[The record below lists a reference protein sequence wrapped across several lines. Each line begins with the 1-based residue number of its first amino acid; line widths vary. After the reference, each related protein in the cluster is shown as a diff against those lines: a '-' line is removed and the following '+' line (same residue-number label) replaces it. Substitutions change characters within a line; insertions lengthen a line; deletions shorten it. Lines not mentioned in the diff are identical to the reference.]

1 MQPYFFRSLVTPV
14 AAAAL
19 AAGFAAATATAQTSS
34 SARPDVHFVPTPQR
48 VVDRM
53 LALARPKPNE
63 FLIDLG
69 SGDGRIPITA
79 AKRYGIK
86 ALGIDIDPVRIGEAN
101 RNAKKAGVTDKVT
114 FRRENLFETDISKA
128 DIITLYLL
136 ERLNMKLRPR
146 LLSELRPGA
155 RVVSHDFAMGDWQP
169 DRYEKVANST
179 IYFWTIP
186 GKVEGRWQ
194 MQSGKGTIVLEFK
207 QKHQEVSGTAEVN
220 GRKMPITNARLDGAD
235 LSFRV
240 GRQSYRGR
248 VDGNVIT
255 SAGRN
260 AREWRAVRS

>member
-1 MQPYFFRSLVTPV
+1 MRHFFRLLAAP

-19 AAGFAAATATAQTSS
+19 VVGFAATTASAQTKSS
-34 SARPDVHFVPTPQR
+34 GPRPDVHFVPTPQK

-53 LALARPKPNE
+53 LQLARPQPGE

-79 AKRYGIK
+79 AKRYGIR
-86 ALGIDIDPVRIGEAN
+86 ALGVDIDPVRIEEAN
-101 RNAKKAGVTDKVT
+101 RNAKTAGVTGKVT
-114 FRRENLFETDISKA
+114 FRRENLFETDIGKA

-136 ERLNMKLRPR
+136 EELNLKLRPR

-155 RVVSHDFAMGDWQP
+155 RVVSHDFAMGDWRP
-169 DRYEKVANST
+169 DRHEKVQSSS
-179 IYFWTIP
+179 IYLWTIP
-186 GKVEGRWQ
+186 SKVQGRWQ
-194 MQSGKGTIVLEFK
+194 MRSGNETIVLNFR
-207 QKHQEVSGTAEVN
+207 QKYQQVSGTAEVK
-220 GRKMPITNARLDGAD
+220 GRRVAITHARLHGAD

-240 GRQSYRGR
+240 GHQSYRGK

-255 SAGRN
+255 PAGRG